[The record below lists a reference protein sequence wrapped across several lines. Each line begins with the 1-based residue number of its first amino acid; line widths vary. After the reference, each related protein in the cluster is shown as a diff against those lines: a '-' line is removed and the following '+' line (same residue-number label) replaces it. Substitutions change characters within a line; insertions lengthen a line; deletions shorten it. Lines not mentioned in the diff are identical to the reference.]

1 MLAVFAA
8 IFLVMG
14 VMIYFIT
21 LSLRIVTE
29 NASKKVNAYFLSKL
43 QEYDADFKEKL
54 KELEQLQQEKEELQQ
69 EIRILKMDQS
79 QMQPSRFYKPR
90 PVIRDSYIPI
100 ARYIDNGFFEDYKL
114 AKTLLVM
121 DKEEII
127 RTIMQKF
134 PYTGNMKR
142 YQTAKDILEKLNFQ
156 AVYDLCSI
164 PPKEQLLILNEE
176 LKEEQAELFEEYA
189 KAVELNHVNEFKILG
204 FCSWLKEVMNEESP
218 MLIAYVG
225 DVKEDYSYISPYVDC
240 QYDRNVCEGIR
251 IVYQKRLYDYSIYES
266 RRKNEHVY

>member
-29 NASKKVNAYFLSKL
+29 NASKKVNSYFLSKL
-43 QEYDADFKEKL
+43 QEYDDDFVDKL
-54 KELEQLQQEKEELQQ
+54 DELEQLQEEKEKLQQ
-69 EIRILKMDQS
+69 EIRILKMDHS
-79 QMQPSRFYKPR
+79 AMQPSRFYKPR

-121 DKEEII
+121 DKEDII

-134 PYTGNMKR
+134 PYEGNMKR
-142 YQTAKDILEKLNFQ
+142 YETAKAILEKLNFE
-156 AVYDLCSI
+156 AIYDLCSI
-164 PPKEQLLILNEE
+164 SQKEQLQVLNEE
-176 LKEEQAELFEEYA
+176 LNADEADLFEEYA
-189 KAVELNHVNEFKILG
+189 KEVKLDSIKDFKILG
-204 FCSWLKEVMNEESP
+204 FHSWLKEVVNEESP
-218 MLIAYVG
+218 MLVAYLG
-225 DVKEDYSYISPYVDC
+225 DQSEDYSYISPYVDC
-240 QYDRNVCEGIR
+240 QFDKNVCEGIR

>member
-43 QEYDADFKEKL
+43 QEYDDDFEEKLDELAQLQEEKEK
-54 KELEQLQQEKEELQQ
+54 LQQ
-69 EIRILKMDQS
+69 EIRILKMDYS
-79 QMQPSRFYKPR
+79 AMQPSRFYKPR
-90 PVIRDSYIPI
+90 PVIRDSFIPI

-121 DKEEII
+121 DKEDII
-127 RTIMQKF
+127 RTIMEKF
-134 PYTGNMKR
+134 PYEGDMNRYEMAKR
-142 YQTAKDILEKLNFQ
+142 ILEKLNFD

-164 PPKEQLLILNEE
+164 SEKDQLKLLDEE
-176 LKEEQAELFEEYA
+176 LSDEEEGLFEEYA
-189 KAVELNHVNEFKILG
+189 KEVNLDNARDFKILD
-204 FCSWLKEVMNEESP
+204 FISWLKEIVNEESP
-218 MLIAYVG
+218 ILVAYVG
-225 DVKEDYSYISPYVDC
+225 DEAEDYSYISPFVSC
-240 QYDRNVCEGIR
+240 QFDRNVCEGIR

-266 RRKNEHVY
+266 RRKNEYVY